1 MAEERSASQQTKILV
16 VDDDAMTRKMFSA
29 LLIRWGYTVV
39 EAGDGV
45 EALAAVKQH
54 PVECIVLDVMMPGM
68 DGFEVCRRLRSDP
81 ATAHIP
87 VVLATALTAKDKR
100 EQGLEAGA
108 DDVVSKPID
117 AAELRLAVQRVM
129 QAGEG

>member
-1 MAEERSASQQTKILV
+1 MAEKRSASEQTTILV
-16 VDDDAMTRKMFSA
+16 VDDDAMMRTMFSA

-45 EALAAVKQH
+45 EALAAVEQH
-54 PVECIVLDVMMPGM
+54 SVECIVLDVMMPGM
-68 DGFEVCRRLRSDP
+68 DGFEVCRRLRRDP

-100 EQGLEAGA
+100 QQGLEAGA

-117 AAELRLAVQRVM
+117 AADLRLAVQRVM

>member
-87 VVLATALTAKDKR
+87 VVLATALTVKDKR

>member
-1 MAEERSASQQTKILV
+1 MAEKRSASEQTTILV
-16 VDDDAMTRKMFSA
+16 VDDDAMMRTMFSA

-45 EALAAVKQH
+45 EALAAVEQH
-54 PVECIVLDVMMPGM
+54 SVECIVLDVMMPGM
-68 DGFEVCRRLRSDP
+68 DGFEVCRRLRRDP

-100 EQGLEAGA
+100 QQGLEAGA